1 MNSLNKLKF
10 VVGFAALLGATPAL
24 ASENLELAE
33 PGVLTCGADGGY
45 PPFSLTNT
53 KGEFDGLAVR
63 VMKEMAN
70 RAGLE
75 YNPVIVK
82 WDSALVGVLS
92 GKFDMLC
99 NAMDITPARQ
109 EQVRF
114 IDAWLESGGR
124 LLVHES
130 SDVTKAEDFTGVI
143 GVLASSTWAE
153 LAEDLNASDTKYYK
167 VEVDAMRDLANGNID
182 GMITDAI
189 AAAWA
194 IEQSNLPIQ
203 MADGYLSSVQKGFA
217 IHKDRVNLA
226 KALNKALASMV
237 EDGTYAELTS
247 DLIGISPYP
256 QDPIRSEF

>member
-1 MNSLNKLKF
+1 MLHRMKIAFGL
-10 VVGFAALLGATPAL
+10 VALLAAVPAF
-24 ASENLELAE
+24 AQDKLEVADS
-33 PGVLTCGADGGY
+33 GVLTCGADGGY

-63 VMKEMAN
+63 VMKEMAS
-70 RAGLE
+70 RSGLK
-75 YNPVIVK
+75 YNPVVVK
-82 WDSALVGVLS
+82 WDAALVGVLS

-130 SDVTKAEDFTGVI
+130 SDVNKPEQFNGVI

-153 LAEDLNASDTKYYK
+153 LAKELNASEIKYYK

-194 IEQSNLPIQ
+194 IEQSNLPIRITE
-203 MADGYLSSVQKGFA
+203 GSLSSVQKGFA
-217 IHKDRVNLA
+217 VHKDKVNLA
-226 KALNKALASMV
+226 KALNEALDSMV
-237 EDGTYAELTS
+237 KDGTYEKLTS

-256 QDPIRSEF
+256 EDPIRSQF

>member
-1 MNSLNKLKF
+1 MFHKLKIATGLIA
-10 VVGFAALLGATPAL
+10 VLAAVPAL
-24 ASENLELAE
+24 ADGDLEVAE

-63 VMKEMAN
+63 VMKEMAT

-75 YNPVIVK
+75 YSPVIVK

-99 NAMDITPARQ
+99 NAMDITAARQ

-114 IDAWLESGGR
+114 IDGWLESGGR
-124 LLVHES
+124 LLVHED
-130 SDVTKAEDFTGVI
+130 SDVSTPDEFDGVI

-153 LAEDLNASDTKYYK
+153 LAKELNASDTKYYK

-194 IEQSNLPIQ
+194 IEQSNLPIKLTE
-203 MADGYLSSVQKGFA
+203 GSLSSIQKGFA
-217 IHKDRVNLA
+217 LHKDKVNLA

-247 DLIGISPYP
+247 DLIGFSPAP
-256 QDPIRSEF
+256 EEPIRSQF

>member
-1 MNSLNKLKF
+1 
-10 VVGFAALLGATPAL
+10 
-24 ASENLELAE
+24 
-33 PGVLTCGADGGY
+33 
-45 PPFSLTNT
+45 
-53 KGEFDGLAVR
+53 
-63 VMKEMAN
+63 
-70 RAGLE
+70 
-75 YNPVIVK
+75 
-82 WDSALVGVLS
+82 
-92 GKFDMLC
+92 
-99 NAMDITPARQ
+99 
-109 EQVRF
+109 
-114 IDAWLESGGR
+114 
-124 LLVHES
+124 
-130 SDVTKAEDFTGVI
+130 
-143 GVLASSTWAE
+143 
-153 LAEDLNASDTKYYK
+153 
-167 VEVDAMRDLANGNID
+167 MRDLANGNID